1 MELNVV
7 EGFIKLLR
15 IAYGV
20 VSQFQSFLLYF
31 ILGIKRSIAR
41 TEFNIGHNL
50 SSISGR
56 FVIIHF
62 AIKYQCDFIDA

>member
-15 IAYGV
+15 IAYGE
-20 VSQFQSFLLYF
+20 VSQFQFLLYF

-41 TEFNIGHNL
+41 SGFNIGHNL